1 MKDFK
6 EKVFEAV
13 AMIPEGMVATYAQV
27 AELAGRPGAAR
38 AVGNAIHTNTDP
50 ARTPCHRVV
59 HPDGT
64 LGSGYALGGPSAQRQ
79 RLLDEGVRFI
89 DSGMESPRVDMARCG
104 IVMENHPLEPFLPE
118 NARILFLG
126 SFPPP
131 KARWS
136 MDFFYPNP
144 QNDFWRIQGLI
155 HFNDKDY
162 FLAASGKGFDYEAV
176 TAFCAGKGLA
186 FFDTATRVCRLKAN
200 ASDDF
205 LHIITPTDVP
215 GLLSCLPQ
223 CHTVVTTGGKSS
235 DELLSILTAA
245 TGSTITP
252 PTIGSST
259 SLRIPSIQRDIRWW
273 RMPSTSR
280 AYPMPL
286 AAKASLYELFK

>member
-1 MKDFK
+1 MKDFR

-50 ARTPCHRVV
+50 VRTPCHRVV

-64 LGSGYALGGPSAQRQ
+64 LGSGYAFGGPSAQKA
-79 RLLDEGVRFI
+79 RLLAEKVTFLPGT
-89 DSGMESPRVDMARCG
+89 SRVDMTRHS
-104 IVMENHPLEPFLPE
+104 IVMEDHPLEPFLPG

-155 HFNDKDY
+155 HFNDKDH
-162 FLAASGKGFDYEAV
+162 FLATSGKGFDYEAV

-186 FFDTATRVCRLKAN
+186 LFDTATRVCRLKAN

-215 GLLSCLPQ
+215 GLLSRLPQ
-223 CHTVVTTGGKSS
+223 CHSVVTTGGKSS

-245 TGSTITP
+245 TGSAIAP
-252 PTIGSST
+252 PAIGSFT
-259 SLRIPSIQRDIRWW
+259 SFRLPSIPHDIRWW

-286 AAKASLYELFK
+286 AAKASLYRLLFEE

>member
-1 MKDFK
+1 MMDFR

-50 ARTPCHRVV
+50 VRTPCHRVV

-64 LGSGYALGGPSAQRQ
+64 LGSGYAFGGPSAQKA
-79 RLLDEGVRFI
+79 RLLAEKVTFL
-89 DSGMESPRVDMARCG
+89 SGTSRVDMARHG
-104 IVMENHPLEPFLPE
+104 IVMEDHPLEPFLPG

-155 HFNDKDY
+155 HFNDKDH
-162 FLAASGKGFDYEAV
+162 FLATSGKGFDYEAV

-186 FFDTATRVCRLKAN
+186 LFDTATRICRLKAN

-215 GLLSCLPQ
+215 GLLSRLPQ

-235 DELLSILTAA
+235 DELLSILTAT
-245 TGSTITP
+245 TGSAITP
-252 PTIGSST
+252 PSIGSFT
-259 SLRIPSIQRDIRWW
+259 SIRLPSIPHDIRWW

-286 AAKASLYELFK
+286 AAKASLYRLLFDE